1 MLRKPR
7 LLLRR
12 LWRTTTGLV
21 AIVGIVFAAAILAIG
36 AISYEVTHEALEQQL
51 DHRIAAET
59 AGLLAEAHRHGL
71 PAIAGAITRREASR
85 STASLEYLLVDQAG
99 RRLAGSLQADVPAKP
114 GFEEF
119 LHYRKPGQDEVAT
132 AQALTTN
139 VAGGTLVV
147 AADRSGLDEIDRT
160 LAILFAGALAAML
173 VVGALAAG
181 IIGWLTQRRL
191 SRIDATAQAIIG
203 GDFTRRVPRDGSGS
217 EFDRLAGTLNAM
229 LDRIEGLMES
239 LRQVSSDVAHDL
251 RTPLTRLCGSLDQAA
266 GEQDEALRSERLDS
280 ARAQAAEL
288 LEIFAALL
296 RIAEIEGMNER
307 LPRQRL
313 DLTALLEKMAE
324 SYRPDFEDSG
334 HILQCWIAPDLSVQ
348 GDHRLLSQVVANLLD
363 NGLSHTPPGT
373 TVELYARPTAG
384 GVSVVVGDDG
394 PGASQADRERLFNRF
409 ARGEQARSTAGHG
422 LGLSMVKAIAEAHG
436 GSVSILDVPG
446 FAVELRLP
454 RKS

>member
-1 MLRKPR
+1 MLPMV
-7 LLLRR
+7 
-12 LWRTTTGLV
+12 WRTTTGLV
-21 AIVGIVFAAAILAIG
+21 AIVGVVFAAAILAIG

-51 DHRIAAET
+51 DHRIATET
-59 AGLLAEAHRHGL
+59 AGLLAEAQGQGL
-71 PAIAGAITRREASR
+71 PAVAAAITRREASR
-85 STASLEYLLVDQAG
+85 STASLDYLLVDHTG
-99 RRLAGSLQADVPAKP
+99 RRLAGNLRAKAPERP

-119 LHYRKPGQDEVAT
+119 LTYHKAGQDEPAV

-139 VAGGTLVV
+139 LSGGKLVV
-147 AADRSGLDEIDRT
+147 AADRAGLDEIDRT
-160 LAILFAGALAAML
+160 LAILFSGALAAML
-173 VVGALAAG
+173 VVGLLAAG

-191 SRIDATAQAIIG
+191 NRIDATAQAIIG
-203 GDFTRRVPRDGSGS
+203 GDFARRVPRDGSGS
-217 EFDRLAGTLNAM
+217 EFDRLAGTLNTM
-229 LDRIEGLMES
+229 LERIEGLMDN

-266 GEQDEALRSERLDS
+266 SAPDEALRSMRLDS

-324 SYRPDFEDSG
+324 SYKPDFEDSG
-334 HILQCWIAPDLSVQ
+334 HILQSEIAPDLTVQ
-348 GDHRLLSQVVANLLD
+348 GDHRLLSQIVANLLD
-363 NGLSHTPPGT
+363 NSLSHTPPGT
-373 TVELYARPTAG
+373 TVKLYACSTSG
-384 GVSVVVGDDG
+384 GVLVVVADDG
-394 PGASQADRERLFNRF
+394 PGASHMDRERLFNRF

-436 GSVSILDVPG
+436 GAVSILEGEG
-446 FAVELRLP
+446 FTVELRLP
-454 RKS
+454 REA